1 MLRQQEEK
9 RELIAREHSTV
20 HLASRAASRMNM
32 APLGAP
38 AGLISRTNS
47 INSRRDL
54 RSEVSQEHAQEAV
67 SGECG
72 GGWQ

>member
-32 APLGAP
+32 ASMPP
-38 AGLISRTNS
+38 AGMVSRTNS
-47 INSRRDL
+47 LNSRRDL
-54 RSEVSQEHAQEAV
+54 RSEVSQQNLLV
-67 SGECG
+67 QG
-72 GGWQ
+72 GGHKMCR